1 MRGAHDGRMNGFSV
15 ITQRTSFAAHIK
27 SSITQT
33 CNKIHTDTLERSRK
47 KNASDSLEI
56 VGGITTTTAT
66 TTTTTVLK
74 RSIVTFIINDDVRGK
89 Q

>member
-47 KNASDSLEI
+47 KMQAILSKLSEELQQQQRPQ
-56 VGGITTTTAT
+56 
-66 TTTTTVLK
+66 LPQ
-74 RSIVTFIINDDVRGK
+74 RY
-89 Q
+89 